1 MIPQSPRSL
10 FLAFCQSHSLTWAQ
24 VAEQIGLTEPA
35 AAAYAEQV
43 NAAVGAVQAAESARN
58 AAKAA
63 TAFASAQVALL
74 RAATSSTVTQIRVFA
89 EDSADP
95 AAIYQLAEIP
105 APAKPSPVPAP
116 GQPTNMGVSIDPTTG
131 DLTLTWKCVN
141 PPGANGTSYIVRRKL
156 PGEAAF
162 TFLGTTGPRR
172 YTDTTL
178 FAGPDSVQYT
188 VQAQRSGLSGPVS
201 AILTVNFGRLPGGAV
216 TTTTTTD
223 ATATPPTGEQAAAA

>member
-1 MIPQSPRSL
+1 MIPTTPRSL

-24 VAEQIGLTEPA
+24 QAENIGLSEPA
-35 AAAYAEQV
+35 AAAYAELV
-43 NAAVGAVQAAESARN
+43 NSAVGAVQAAQSARD

-63 TAFASAQVALL
+63 TAFANSQIALL

-89 EDSADP
+89 EDSANP
-95 AAIYQLAEIP
+95 AAVYQLAEIP
-105 APAKPSPVPAP
+105 APAKPTPQPAP
-116 GQPTNMGVSIDPTTG
+116 GQPSNMGVSIDPTTG
-131 DLTLTWKCVN
+131 DITLTWKCVN
-141 PPGANGTSYIVRRKL
+141 PSGTSGTSYIVRRKL

-162 TFLGTTGPRR
+162 TFLGSTGPKR

-216 TTTTTTD
+216 TTTTTT
-223 ATATPPTGEQAAAA
+223 TPATGEQAAAA